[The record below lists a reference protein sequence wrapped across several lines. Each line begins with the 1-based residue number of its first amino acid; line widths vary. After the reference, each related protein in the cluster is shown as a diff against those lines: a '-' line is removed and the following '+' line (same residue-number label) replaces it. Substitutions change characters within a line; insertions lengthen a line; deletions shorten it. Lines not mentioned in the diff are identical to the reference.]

1 MKFKFP
7 LNERYW
13 ISNWIFLHLT
23 ATVATPNG
31 DLNLK
36 IIIKYDFTII
46 PAYDDV
52 MTCIPMQIRRAGK
65 NLNIL
70 NDCIP
75 LKA

>member
-1 MKFKFP
+1 MA
-7 LNERYW
+7 
-13 ISNWIFLHLT
+13 T
-23 ATVATPNG
+23 ANG

-52 MTCIPMQIRRAGK
+52 MTCFPMQIRWAGK

-70 NDCIP
+70 NDCIL